1 MSKHFVTIKHQIMI
15 GQLSQGNEADDIIG
29 AQPASPSVKSYFQT
43 IKRRLQYVLDENNQ
57 LIQLTVSEQK
67 SV

>member
-1 MSKHFVTIKHQIMI
+1 MI